1 MKTKDH
7 VDLVGKKL
15 NCQHCWASQARS
27 KSQAQAPAKSVG
39 DELSNGQQVDALR
52 NESEVNK
59 KKTLKQK
66 NVSKTLQKRAASVDI
81 VVVVPTAA
89 VVSVAGAISSVCA
102 GAAG

>member
-1 MKTKDH
+1 M
-7 VDLVGKKL
+7 
-15 NCQHCWASQARS
+15 
-27 KSQAQAPAKSVG
+27 
-39 DELSNGQQVDALR
+39 DALR

-59 KKTLKQK
+59 KINAETK

-89 VVSVAGAISSVCA
+89 VVSVVFGVVGAISSVCA

>member
-1 MKTKDH
+1 M
-7 VDLVGKKL
+7 
-15 NCQHCWASQARS
+15 
-27 KSQAQAPAKSVG
+27 
-39 DELSNGQQVDALR
+39 DALR

-59 KKTLKQK
+59 KNVETK

-89 VVSVAGAISSVCA
+89 VVSVVFGVGVVGAISSVCA